1 MKLIISY
8 IKPERLNAVKQELYK
23 RNIFKMSV
31 SNALG
36 CGQQKGYVSAYR
48 GVISEVNLLR
58 KVRVAIAVNDEY
70 VQPTIDG
77 IIAGARTGHIGD
89 GKIFVLPMD
98 QCIRIRTGET
108 GPDAIG

>member
-1 MKLIISY
+1 MAASMNTVTILTADGR
-8 IKPERLNAVKQELYK
+8 ELNFPTVDATVEAADGLLEGDWVQ
-23 RNIFKMSV
+23 V
-31 SNALG
+31 T
-36 CGQQKGYVSAYR
+36 YR
-48 GVISEVNLLR
+48 GAISEVNLLR

-98 QCIRIRTGET
+98 QCIRIRTGEH
-108 GPDAIG
+108 GPEAIG